1 MTEEQL
7 QEMQA
12 QLDAIVAAASKLNA
26 MIQHVK
32 DPVNFPSPFSGGGP
46 GPK

>member
-1 MTEEQL
+1 MTDDQL
-7 QEMQA
+7 NQMEA
-12 QLDAIVAAASKLNA
+12 KLDDIVEATTVLLK

-32 DPVNFPSPFSGGGP
+32 DPSKTPSPFSGGGP